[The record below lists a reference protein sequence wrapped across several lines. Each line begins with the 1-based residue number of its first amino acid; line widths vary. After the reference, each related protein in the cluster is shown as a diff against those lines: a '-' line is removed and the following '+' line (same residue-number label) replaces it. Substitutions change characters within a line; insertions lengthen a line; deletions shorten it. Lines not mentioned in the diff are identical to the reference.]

1 MFKTIVV
8 GVDGREGGRDALSLA
23 ARLALMAGGEL
34 VAVRA
39 IPLDQYVVRAGA
51 PKVNTLAEAEAERM
65 LAEELTET
73 GITARTRVVS
83 ETSPAHALH
92 RVAEEVRADVIVV
105 GSTHHGAVG
114 RVFAGD
120 DAAATLHGSTRPVA
134 IAPHGLAAREWR
146 PVSHIGVGLDDGPEA
161 ANALALAAAL
171 ARDSGATLALRSVVG
186 DADATVDGGDW
197 LDRARTLATSRL
209 EHAVAGLP
217 VAATSEVTVG
227 SPVAELAE
235 LSRSVDL
242 LVVGSRAWGP
252 VRRVVLGSTAAELMR
267 RSHCPVLVQ
276 PRGADPIPAGED
288 DSRGSFEVAHFS

>member
-39 IPLDQYVVRAGA
+39 MPLDQYVVRAGA
-51 PKVNTLAEAEAERM
+51 PKANTLAEAQAERA
-65 LAEELTET
+65 LEEEVAAA
-73 GITARTRVVS
+73 GITARIRVVADA
-83 ETSPAHALH
+83 SPAHALH
-92 RVAEEVRADVIVV
+92 RVADEVHADVIVA

-146 PVSHIGVGLDDGPEA
+146 AVSHIGVGLDDGPEA

-186 DADATVDGGDW
+186 DTDATVDGGDW
-197 LDRARTLATSRL
+197 LDRAKALATERL
-209 EHAVAGLP
+209 EDAVTALP
-217 VAATSEVTVG
+217 VAATSDVTVG
-227 SPVAELAE
+227 SPVAELVE

-242 LVVGSRAWGP
+242 LVVGSRARGP

-267 RSHCPVLVQ
+267 RSLCPVLVQ
-276 PRGADPIPAGED
+276 PRGAAAIPAAED
-288 DSRGSFEVAHFS
+288 DSRGSFEVASIS

>member
-39 IPLDQYVVRAGA
+39 IPFDQYVVRAGA
-51 PKVNTLAEAEAERM
+51 PKVNTLAEAEAERA
-65 LAEELTET
+65 LQEELTAA
-73 GITARTRVVS
+73 GIAAHIRVVGDAP
-83 ETSPAHALH
+83 PADALH
-92 RVAEEVRADVIVV
+92 RVADEVHADVIVV

-146 PVSHIGVGLDDGPEA
+146 AVSHIGVGLDDGHEA
-161 ANALALAAAL
+161 ANALALAVAL

-186 DADATVDGGDW
+186 DTDATVDGGDW
-197 LDRARTLATSRL
+197 LDRAKAFATARL
-209 EHAVAGLP
+209 EDAVTDLP
-217 VAATSEVTVG
+217 VAATSDVTVG
-227 SPVAELAE
+227 SPVAELVE

-242 LVVGSRAWGP
+242 LVVGSRARGP

-276 PRGADPIPAGED
+276 PRGAAAIPAPED
-288 DSRGSFEVAHFS
+288 DSRGSFEVASIT